1 MKFEHNF
8 SVRSAEDRKKFFEQ
22 NKWKLEQAFA
32 NSVATPTPKVEET
45 PAPAA
50 EIVPADEA
58 ETLDS
63 GITTDLDEIVAA
75 ADEFIAA
82 EGLVEDVAEELPA
95 VDDLED
101 ASLDDVEIPE
111 DFNEPDVDFEHLEGE
126 EDAIDINDLAELDTE
141 LGDDMVDLDSLDID
155 L

>member
-22 NKWKLEQAFA
+22 NKWKLEQALA
-32 NSVATPTPKVEET
+32 HSVATPTPKVEET
-45 PAPAA
+45 PVPAA
-50 EIVPADEA
+50 IVPADEA

-63 GITTDLDEIVAA
+63 GITADLDEIVAA

-82 EGLVEDVAEELPA
+82 EGLVEDISAADEF
-95 VDDLED
+95 ED
-101 ASLDDVEIPE
+101 VSLDDVELPE
-111 DFNEPDVDFEHLEGE
+111 DFNEPDVDFEHIDGE
-126 EDAIDINDLAELDTE
+126 EDAIDIDDLDELNAELGEEDV
-141 LGDDMVDLDSLDID
+141 LDLDSLDID